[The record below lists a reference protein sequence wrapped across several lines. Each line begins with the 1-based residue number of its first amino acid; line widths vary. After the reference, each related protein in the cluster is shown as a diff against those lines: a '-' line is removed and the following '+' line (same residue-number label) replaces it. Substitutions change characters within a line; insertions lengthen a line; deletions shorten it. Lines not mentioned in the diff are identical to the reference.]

1 MKAFLNTLL
10 LSILLGQFVNAQGSY
25 EMSFD
30 NSLLLGIADNG
41 VKDHNM
47 STTVNTINGADF
59 SILTTAINTKYS
71 EIGSGLFKGKLMMV
85 SSKKIGAIGNG
96 IDPATGQPYTDL
108 FCIDVKKD
116 GQLKRPLLFSR
127 LLNTKD
133 NEGQVTFTADEKTIY
148 FTRSTRENS
157 KNYQLFK
164 ADLMENSMGNWID
177 IQRLAISS
185 DFHSVENPFIKDNI
199 LYFSSD
205 KLGGFGGFDLYS
217 AELNEDGSLQEA
229 INLGELVN
237 SDKDEKYPFITKEGR
252 YLYFSSTGHETVGGF
267 DVFASRIAN
276 GNYKSPKNLGTEFN
290 SKENEI
296 AFFLTKDNQGYV
308 SSNKDSGEGNY
319 DIYRFYKED
328 IKQLI
333 QGIVVDAETQ
343 IPLPNSEVI
352 LVDEEGREIGRQI
365 TNDKAEYDF
374 PVVPF
379 DAYTITVL
387 KDGFEET
394 TLEFEADNG
403 SRYTYNKNLELNPT
417 KATIIEVGDELVIDI
432 ENIYF
437 DFDKSTIKDESTIAL
452 NKIVDILKG
461 NPEMRIDIN
470 AHTDSKGNKSYNFT
484 LSENRAA
491 AAMKYLIS
499 KGIDAK
505 RLLSHGLGESLPLI
519 DCKNECTQA
528 QDQINRRIE
537 FVIKSN

>member
-1 MKAFLNTLL
+1 MKAFTN
-10 LSILLGQFVNAQGSY
+10 ILLIIIFTGQVAFAQAPY
-25 EMSFD
+25 DASF
-30 NSLLLGIADNG
+30 NGINIVSELEEDIMEATNFADY
-41 VKDHNM
+41 
-47 STTVNTINGADF
+47 

-96 IDPATGQPYTDL
+96 TDPNTGQPYTDL

-127 LLNTKD
+127 MLNTKD
-133 NEGQVTFTADEKTIY
+133 NEGQVAFTEDEKTIY

-164 ADLMENSMGNWID
+164 ANMMENSVGNWID
-177 IQRLAISS
+177 IKRLDISS
-185 DFHSVENPFIKDNI
+185 DFHSVENPFIKDNV
-199 LYFSSD
+199 LYFASD

-217 AELNEDGSLQEA
+217 AEINEDGSLNEA
-229 INLGELVN
+229 INLGDKVN
-237 SDKDEKYPFITKEGR
+237 SDKDEKYPFLTKEGK
-252 YLYFSSTGHETVGGF
+252 YLYFSSKGHETVGGF
-267 DVFASRIAN
+267 DVFASRMAN
-276 GNYKSPKNLGTEFN
+276 GNFKAPKNLGSEFN
-290 SKENEI
+290 SKSNEI

-308 SSNKDSGEGNY
+308 SSDKDSGEGNF

-333 QGIVVDAETQ
+333 KGIVVDAETQ

-379 DAYTITVL
+379 DAYSITVV
-387 KDGFEET
+387 KDGFIDT
-394 TLEFEADNG
+394 TIEFEADKG
-403 SRYTYNKNLELNPT
+403 SRHTYDKNLELNPT
-417 KATIIEVGDELVIDI
+417 KATIVEVADKTIIDI

-437 DFDKSTIKDESTIAL
+437 DFDKWTIKNESTISL
-452 NKIVDILKG
+452 NKVVDILNG
-461 NPEMRIDIN
+461 NPEMKININ
-470 AHTDSKGNKSYNFT
+470 AHTDNKGNKGYNLD

-491 AAMKYLIS
+491 AAMKFLIS
-499 KGIDAK
+499 KGIDAN
-505 RLLSHGLGESLPLI
+505 RMISHGYGETELLI
-519 DCKNECTQA
+519 DCEKDCTKA

-537 FVIKSN
+537 FVIIK

>member
-1 MKAFLNTLL
+1 MKTLINTLL
-10 LSILLGQFVNAQGSY
+10 ITFLVGQFVNAQA
-25 EMSFD
+25 SFG
-30 NSLLLGIADNG
+30 NSLSLNADEYSLNAIEEAP
-41 VKDHNM
+41 M
-47 STTVNTINGADF
+47 VNAINSADF

-96 IDPATGQPYTDL
+96 IDSVTGQPFTDL
-108 FCIDVKKD
+108 FCIDVKED

-133 NEGQVTFTADEKTIY
+133 NEGQVAFTADEQTIY

-164 ADLMENSMGNWID
+164 ADLMENSNGNWINF
-177 IQRLAISS
+177 QRLDVSS
-185 DFHSVENPFIKDNI
+185 DFHSVENPSIKDNI

-217 AELNEDGSLQEA
+217 SEINEDGSLQEA
-229 INLGELVN
+229 INLGESVN
-237 SDKDEKYPFITKEGR
+237 SNKDEKYPFVTKEGK
-252 YLYFSSTGHETVGGF
+252 YLYFSSKGHETVGGF

-276 GNYKSPKNLGTEFN
+276 GNYKSPKNLGTQFN

-333 QGIVVDAETQ
+333 KGIVVDAKTQ

-365 TNDKAEYDF
+365 TNEKAEYDF

-379 DAYTITVL
+379 DTYTITVL
-387 KDGFEET
+387 KDGFDDNT
-394 TLEFEADNG
+394 IEFEADNG
-403 SRYTYNKNLELNPT
+403 SRFTYNKNLELNPT
-417 KATIIEVGDELVIDI
+417 KAAIIEVEDKLVIDL

-437 DFDKSTIKDESTIAL
+437 DFDKWTIKDESTISL
-452 NKIVDILKG
+452 NKVVDLLKE
-461 NPEMRIDIN
+461 NPNMRIDIN
-470 AHTDSKGNKSYNFT
+470 AHTDSKGNKAYNFK

-499 KGIDAK
+499 KGIDAN
-505 RLLSHGLGESLPLI
+505 RLLSHGLGETQPLI
-519 DCKNECTQA
+519 DCKNDCTQA
-528 QDQINRRIE
+528 EDQINRRIE
-537 FVIKSN
+537 FVVIK

>member
-1 MKAFLNTLL
+1 MKTVIKTLL
-10 LSILLGQFVNAQGSY
+10 ISILLGQFVNAQVSY
-25 EMSFD
+25 EVSFSD
-30 NSLLLGIADNG
+30 LRLF
-41 VKDHNM
+41 DH
-47 STTVNTINGADF
+47 TVNDTEDAVAIDAIYGADF

-96 IDPATGQPYTDL
+96 LDPVTGQPFTDL
-108 FCIDVKKD
+108 FCIDVKED

-133 NEGQVTFTADEKTIY
+133 NEGQVTFTADEQTIY

-157 KNYQLFK
+157 NNYQLFK
-164 ADLMENSMGNWID
+164 ADLMENSIGNWIN
-177 IQRLAISS
+177 IERLAISS
-185 DFHSVENPFIKDNI
+185 DFHSVESPFIKDNI
-199 LYFSSD
+199 LYFSSN

-217 AELNEDGSLQEA
+217 TEINDDGSLQEA
-229 INLGELVN
+229 INLGEGVN
-237 SDKDEKYPFITKEGR
+237 SIKDEKYPFVTKEGK

-276 GNYKSPKNLGTEFN
+276 GKYKSPKNLGAEFN

-308 SSNKDSGEGNY
+308 SSNKDTGEGNY

-328 IKQLI
+328 IKQFI
-333 QGIVVDAETQ
+333 QGVVLDAETQ

-379 DAYTITVL
+379 DVYTITVL
-387 KDGFEET
+387 KDGFEDRT
-394 TLEFEADNG
+394 IEFEAVNG
-403 SRYTYNKNLELNPT
+403 SKFTYQQNLELNPT
-417 KATIIEVGDELVIDI
+417 KAAIVQLEDKLVIDI

-437 DFDKSTIKDESTIAL
+437 DFDKWTIKNESTISL
-452 NKIVDILKG
+452 NKVVDLLSA
-461 NPEMRIDIN
+461 NPEMRIIIN
-470 AHTDSKGNKSYNFT
+470 AHTDSKGNKGYNFQ

-499 KGIDAK
+499 KGIDPN
-505 RLLSHGLGESLPLI
+505 RLLSLGLGETQPLI
-519 DCKNECTQA
+519 NCKNDCTKA
-528 QDQINRRIE
+528 EDQINRRIE
-537 FVIKSN
+537 FVIKN